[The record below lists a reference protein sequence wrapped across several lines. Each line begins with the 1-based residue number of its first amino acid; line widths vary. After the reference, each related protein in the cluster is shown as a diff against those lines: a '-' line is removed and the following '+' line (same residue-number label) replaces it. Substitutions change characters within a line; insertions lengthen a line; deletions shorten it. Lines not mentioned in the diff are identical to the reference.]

1 MTTRER
7 VQQIFLQLVDVRRH
21 LHRNPELSFHEV
33 ETSAFIA
40 ERLTSLGIEH
50 QRMASTGIVAHIGSG
65 DRCVALRADIDAL
78 PITEETGLPYASER
92 LGVMHACG
100 HDTHTTMLLGAAQL
114 LKEREH
120 DLNGVVKLIFQPGEE
135 LSPGGASLMIADG
148 VLENPRPEIMFGQH
162 IYPDAPSG
170 TLQFVA
176 GPALASADELY
187 WTIRGFGA
195 HAAQPHKGKDPLLA
209 ATGLVH
215 HLRSLITARRNPL
228 DPGVLTI
235 TSIHGGSA
243 TNIIPDVVELKG
255 TLRAFNNEWRE
266 FAWTWLEEQTR
277 AYCALYDCEGEL
289 NIVKGYPPLINS
301 DHAVAFAR
309 NVAAS
314 AFGNDAV
321 SDFEPKMWAED
332 FAFYS
337 QQMPVCFWMLG
348 GRPHTQDAMPGL
360 HNARFAPDE
369 DAMIVGTTLL
379 VESATTYLATQ
390 RS

>member
-1 MTTRER
+1 MTTRDR
-7 VQQIFLQLVDVRRH
+7 VTALFPELVELRRH

-40 ERLTSLGIEH
+40 EQLTALGIPF

-65 DRCVALRADIDAL
+65 VRCVALRADIDAL
-78 PITEETGLPYASER
+78 PITEETGLPYASQR
-92 LGVMHACG
+92 PGVMHACG
-100 HDTHTTMLLGAAQL
+100 HDTHTTMLLGAARV
-114 LKEREH
+114 LKEREQE
-120 DLNGVVKLIFQPGEE
+120 LNGVVKLIFQPGEE
-135 LSPGGASLMIADG
+135 LSPGGATLMIADG

-162 IYPDAPSG
+162 IYPDAPVG
-170 TLQFVA
+170 TAQFVA
-176 GPALASADELY
+176 GPTLASADELY

-215 HLRSLITARRNPL
+215 HLRSLVTSRRNPL

-243 TNIIPDVVELKG
+243 TNIIPEVVELKG

-266 FAWTWLEEQTR
+266 YAWKWLEEQTR

-289 NIVKGYPPLINS
+289 NIVKGYPPLIN
-301 DHAVAFAR
+301 DAAAVAFAR
-309 NVAAS
+309 NVATS
-314 AFGNDAV
+314 VIGSDAV
-321 SDFEPKMWAED
+321 HDFEPKMWAED

-348 GRPHTQDAMPGL
+348 GRPATAESMPGL
-360 HNARFAPDE
+360 HNAKFAPDE
-369 DAMIVGTTLL
+369 QAMIIGTSLL
-379 VESATTYLATQ
+379 IESACTYLATPRQ
-390 RS
+390 

>member
-7 VQQIFLQLVDVRRH
+7 VQNLFPELVELRRH
-21 LHRNPELSFHEV
+21 LHRFPELSFKEV
-33 ETSAFIA
+33 ETSNFIS
-40 ERLTSLGIEH
+40 EHLTSMGIAH
-50 QRMASTGIVAHIGSG
+50 TRMATTGIVAHIGAG

-78 PITEETGLPYASER
+78 PIHEETGLPYASER
-92 LGVMHACG
+92 PGVMHACG
-100 HDTHTTMLLGAAQL
+100 HDTHTAMLLGAARI
-114 LKEREH
+114 LKEREA
-120 DLNGVVKLIFQPGEE
+120 DLGGVVKLIFQPGEE

-148 VLENPRPEIMFGQH
+148 ALENPRPEIMFGQH
-162 IYPDAPSG
+162 IYPDAAAG

-187 WTIRGFGA
+187 WTIQGFGA
-195 HAAQPHKGKDPLLA
+195 HAAQPHKGNDPLLA

-215 HLRSLITARRNPL
+215 HLRSLITSRRNPL
-228 DPGVLTI
+228 HPGVLTI

-277 AYCALYDCEGEL
+277 AYCALYECEGNL
-289 NIVKGYPPLINS
+289 NIVKGYPPLIN
-301 DHAVAFAR
+301 DEHAVSFAR
-309 NVAAS
+309 TVAQTVVDPS
-314 AFGNDAV
+314 AIDN
-321 SDFEPKMWAED
+321 FEPKMWAED

-348 GRPHTQDAMPGL
+348 GRPLDMDAMPGL
-360 HNARFAPDE
+360 HNAAFAPAE
-369 DAMIVGTTLL
+369 EAMVIGTTLL
-379 VESATTYLATQ
+379 VASAQTYLATP
-390 RS
+390 R

>member
-7 VQQIFLQLVDVRRH
+7 VTQMFPELVELRRH
-21 LHRNPELSFHEV
+21 LHRNPELSFHEH

-40 ERLTSLGIEH
+40 EQLTTLGIPH
-50 QRMASTGIVAHIGSG
+50 QRMATTGIVAHIGSG

-78 PITEETGLPYASER
+78 PIAEETGLPYASER
-92 LGVMHACG
+92 PGVMHACG
-100 HDTHTTMLLGAAQL
+100 HDTHTTMLLGAARI
-114 LKEREH
+114 LKERENE
-120 DLNGVVKLIFQPGEE
+120 LNGVVKLIFQPGEE
-135 LSPGGASLMIADG
+135 LSPGGATLMIADG
-148 VLENPRPEIMFGQH
+148 ALENPRPEIMFGQH
-162 IYPDAPSG
+162 IYPDATVG
-170 TLQFVA
+170 NVQFVA

-195 HAAQPHKGKDPLLA
+195 HAAQPHKGNDPLLA

-228 DPGVLTI
+228 HPGVLTI

-243 TNIIPDVVELKG
+243 TNIIPEVVELKG

-277 AYCALYDCEGEL
+277 AYCALYNCEGEL
-289 NIVKGYPPLINS
+289 NIVKGYPPLVN
-301 DHAVAFAR
+301 DEHAVAFAR
-309 NVAAS
+309 SVAAS
-314 AFGNDAV
+314 ALGTE
-321 SDFEPKMWAED
+321 SISEFEPKMWAED

-348 GRPHTQDAMPGL
+348 GRPASQATMPGL
-360 HNARFAPDE
+360 HNAAFAPDE
-369 DAMIVGTTLL
+369 QAMIIGTTLL
-379 VESATTYLATQ
+379 VESAQTYLATQ
-390 RS
+390 R

>member
-7 VQQIFLQLVDVRRH
+7 VQNLFPELVELRRH
-21 LHRNPELSFHEV
+21 LHRFPELSFKEV
-33 ETSAFIA
+33 ETSNFIS
-40 ERLTSLGIEH
+40 EQLTSMGIAH
-50 QRMASTGIVAHIGSG
+50 TRMATTGIVAHIGAG

-78 PITEETGLPYASER
+78 PIHEETGLPYASER
-92 LGVMHACG
+92 PGVMHACG
-100 HDTHTTMLLGAAQL
+100 HDTHTTMLLGAARI
-114 LKEREH
+114 LKEREA
-120 DLNGVVKLIFQPGEE
+120 DLGGVVKLIFQPGEE

-148 VLENPRPEIMFGQH
+148 ALENPRPEIMFGQH
-162 IYPDAPSG
+162 IYPDAAAG

-187 WTIRGFGA
+187 WTIQGFGA

-215 HLRSLITARRNPL
+215 HLRSLITSRRNPL
-228 DPGVLTI
+228 HPGVLTI

-277 AYCALYDCEGEL
+277 AYCALYECEGKL
-289 NIVKGYPPLINS
+289 NIVKGYPPLIN
-301 DHAVAFAR
+301 DEHAVAFAR
-309 NVAAS
+309 TVAQSVVDPA
-314 AFGNDAV
+314 AID
-321 SDFEPKMWAED
+321 DFEPKMWAED

-348 GRPHTQDAMPGL
+348 GRPLDMDSMPGL
-360 HNARFAPDE
+360 HNAAFAPAE
-369 DAMIVGTTLL
+369 EAMVIGTTLL
-379 VESATTYLATQ
+379 VESAQTYLATP
-390 RS
+390 R